1 MNDETC
7 PNLGHNFVRENIID
21 DNIHLVS
28 TVMKGEIGENI
39 SHETNSVIPI

>member
-1 MNDETC
+1 MNDKTC

-28 TVMKGEIGENI
+28 TVMKGKLGE
-39 SHETNSVIPI
+39 IPIYILRAGTS